1 MNQHSPAGKRYVRR
15 FIPTMTAYVVLL
27 IGANWVINAWH
38 PEGPLLVALAILPA
52 LPIIAVIGVIGLYIV
67 EETDEYQRQRIVSA
81 MLVGVAVMLSLATA
95 WGFLEE
101 AGVVPHLPAYWAFI
115 VWCAAWGFAQCGTAL
130 RERLQGSAQ

>member
-1 MNQHSPAGKRYVRR
+1 MNSHSPAAKRYVRR

-27 IGANWVINAWH
+27 IGANWAINAWH

-67 EETDEYQRQRIVSA
+67 EETDEYQRQRIISA

-101 AGVVPHLPAYWAFI
+101 AGVVPHLPAYWAFV
-115 VWCAAWGFAQCGTAL
+115 VWCAGWGFAQCGAAL
-130 RERLQGSAQ
+130 RERFQGSAQ